1 MSFSFDV
8 KSELS
13 RIGIGRR
20 CCAIAEAYG
29 ILLYCNTFRWGEIR
43 IVTEHEGFARRLPQL
58 FKKAFHIT
66 FDQLPQEGEEKRNFY
81 LTEEGK
87 LEAIAD
93 AFGVE
98 RGGLAHHINFG
109 ILEDDCC
116 RLAFLRGVFLA
127 GGSVTD
133 PLKDYHLELVT
144 SHLSVSR
151 ELISLMGEAGF
162 YPKETKRKANYI
174 AYFKKSGYIEDFLTA
189 IGAPI
194 AAMDM
199 MNAKV
204 EKTLRG
210 SVNRRVNCDAA
221 NLDKAVEAAQL
232 QIECIRQ
239 LDRLGLLESQ
249 PEKLQETARLR
260 LEFPFHTL
268 IQLAEEHNPPLTK
281 SALNHRLRKLLAL
294 GRMDQTAVPK

>member
-13 RIGIGRR
+13 RIGLSRR

-29 ILLYCNTFRWGEIR
+29 ILLYCNTYRSSEIR

-66 FDQLPQEGEEKRNFY
+66 FDQLPQEGEEKRNFVI
-81 LTEEGK
+81 TDGK
-87 LEAIAD
+87 KLATIAD
-93 AFGVE
+93 SFGVE

-109 ILEDDCC
+109 ILEEDCC
-116 RLAFLRGVFLA
+116 RLSFLRGVFLA

-151 ELISLMGEAGF
+151 EIISLMGEVGF
-162 YPKETKRKANYI
+162 FPKETKRKANYI
-174 AYFKKSGYIEDFLTA
+174 AYFKRSGYIEDFLTA

-194 AAMDM
+194 SAMEL

-232 QIECIRQ
+232 QIECIRN
-239 LDRLGLLESQ
+239 LEKLGLLESQ

-260 LEFPFHTL
+260 MEYPAHTL

-294 GRMDQTAVPK
+294 VKTEQDR

>member
-8 KSELS
+8 KTELS
-13 RIGIGRR
+13 RIGLSRR

-29 ILLYCNTFRWGEIR
+29 ILLYCNTYRGSEIR

-66 FDQLPQEGEEKRNFY
+66 FDQLPGEGEEKKNFVI
-81 LTEEGK
+81 TDSQK
-87 LEAIAD
+87 LSVIAD
-93 AFGVE
+93 AFGVA

-109 ILEDDCC
+109 ILEEECC
-116 RLAFLRGVFLA
+116 RLSFLRGVFLA

-151 ELISLMGEAGF
+151 ELVALMAEVEF
-162 YPKETKRKANYI
+162 YPKEVQRKANYV

-194 AAMDM
+194 SAMEM

-232 QIECIRQ
+232 QISCIHRLEQ
-239 LDRLGLLESQ
+239 LGLLESQ

-260 LEFPFHTL
+260 MEFPAHTL

-294 GRMDQTAVPK
+294 GKTEQSS